1 MAGSPRTSNVIK
13 TQIRECVSHLENSG
27 EVTAGDLDPDI
38 HVLDFFR
45 ILLGH
50 FYARLR
56 DVNDKPDIQVSDA
69 HSVETFRESER
80 IIYNELYGRVLYRKF
95 LVPERT
101 APS

>member
-1 MAGSPRTSNVIK
+1 MVAGSPRTSNVIK
-13 TQIRECVSHLENSG
+13 TQIRECVRHLENSG

-80 IIYNELYGRVLYRKF
+80 IIYNLFYGRVL
-95 LVPERT
+95 P
-101 APS
+101 